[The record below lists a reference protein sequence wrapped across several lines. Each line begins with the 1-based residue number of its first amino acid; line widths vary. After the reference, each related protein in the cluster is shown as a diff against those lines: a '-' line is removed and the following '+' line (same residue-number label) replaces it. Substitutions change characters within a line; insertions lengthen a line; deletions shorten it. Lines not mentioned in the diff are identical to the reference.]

1 MENFTIAEL
10 GVFLGVLGGV
20 MTSLI
25 LTFQKSKCE
34 TISCCGLKCRRKVD
48 KAPVAPQGQREAP
61 DGVPQPNLAVGAEEV
76 VPNP

>member
-1 MENFTIAEL
+1 MQDFTMAEL

-34 TISCCGLKCRRKVD
+34 EIKCCGCAVKRRVKED
-48 KAPVAPQGQREAP
+48 TTPTAP
-61 DGVPQPNLAVGAEEV
+61 DEPLA
-76 VPNP
+76 P

>member
-1 MENFTIAEL
+1 MAEL

-34 TISCCGLKCRRKVD
+34 TINCCVVMCKRKVD
-48 KAPVAPQGQREAP
+48 RGQVAPPAPV
-61 DGVPQPNLAVGAEEV
+61 VPEEV

>member
-34 TISCCGLKCRRKVD
+34 TIECCGLKCKRKI
-48 KAPVAPQGQREAP
+48 K
-61 DGVPQPNLAVGAEEV
+61 EEQEEEPPEQV
-76 VPNP
+76 NP